1 MRTGAVLAADKANR
15 YQALGALGQPVF
27 QAHVQLKAA
36 VAQRLGPQHA
46 ACFAR
51 PDRDPRDE
59 TVRWV
64 ADIPGPARRWTELDQ
79 GEQATLA
86 LNMEAM
92 RAEFRGYIAELR
104 AAPPNPGPQGTTPQ
118 AFAAMLEQA
127 LQIPGP
133 DHLHVVGDQ
142 PIFSFWGF
150 HQANAPGIEGLG
162 LRPVPA
168 APAQAVAA
176 PGATAA
182 AVAPWW
188 QRLWWLLALLLLLL
202 LLLASWLG
210 PWGCADRIEPIGP
223 VPEQPGTPDGKAVE
237 PSPTG
242 VVPVVPGTT
251 GPGIAVPAG
260 PGATAPGPTP
270 PAPSQAEP
278 PQAEPPKPQ
287 MPPEAQK
294 PSEPPKPPESPNPT
308 EPPKR
313 PEPPPGQQPP
323 ATPPVPPKPM
333 EIPPDAAGRGDVGFL
348 DGQWKS
354 RRGLVD
360 QLDGKPLEQFYRFDG
375 QGKGETVVRRS
386 DGVECKAPAEAR
398 FDGGKLT
405 VEEKGSPTCP
415 DGRSYG
421 GSRTECERTATGVT
435 VCRGV
440 NPDGSGY
447 RVGLDKVQP

>member
-1 MRTGAVLAADKANR
+1 MRTGAVLAADRANR
-15 YQALGALGQPVF
+15 YLALGALGQPVF

-64 ADIPGPARRWTELDQ
+64 ADVPGPARRWTELDQ

-104 AAPPNPGPQGTTPQ
+104 AAPPNPGPLGTTPQ

-150 HQANAPGIEGLG
+150 HQPNAPGIEGLGLG

-176 PGATAA
+176 PAAAAA

-202 LLLASWLG
+202 LVLASWLG
-210 PWGCADRIEPIGP
+210 PWGCADRIGPIGP
-223 VPEQPGTPDGKAVE
+223 TVEQPGTPDEKAAE
-237 PSPTG
+237 PPPTG
-242 VVPVVPGTT
+242 VIPVVPGTT
-251 GPGIAVPAG
+251 GPGIAVPGG
-260 PGATAPGPTP
+260 PGATAPGATP
-270 PAPSQAEP
+270 PAPGQT
-278 PQAEPPKPQ
+278 EPPKAETT
-287 MPPEAQK
+287 PEAQK
-294 PSEPPKPPESPNPT
+294 PPEAQNPPEPPEPPKT
-308 EPPKR
+308 

-323 ATPPVPPKPM
+323 PTPPVPPKPM
-333 EIPPDAAGRGDVGFL
+333 EIPPDAAQRGDVGFL

>member
-15 YQALGALGQPVF
+15 YLALGALGQPVF

-64 ADIPGPARRWTELDQ
+64 ADVPGQARRWTELDQ
-79 GEQATLA
+79 GEQAALA

-92 RAEFRGYIAELR
+92 RAEFRAYIAELR
-104 AAPPNPGPQGTTPQ
+104 AAPPNPGPLGTTPQ

-168 APAQAVAA
+168 AAPDAVAVPAA
-176 PGATAA
+176 PP
-182 AVAPWW
+182 VAPWW
-188 QRLWWLLALLLLLL
+188 RSWWWLLALLLLLL

-210 PWGCADRIEPIGP
+210 PWGCADRIGPADPMPEPPGK
-223 VPEQPGTPDGKAVE
+223 PEEKAVE
-237 PSPTG
+237 PPATG
-242 VVPVVPGTT
+242 VIPVVPGTT
-251 GPGIAVPAG
+251 GPGIAVPGG
-260 PGATAPGPTP
+260 PGAAAPGAAP
-270 PAPSQAEP
+270 PA
-278 PQAEPPKPQ
+278 
-287 MPPEAQK
+287 
-294 PSEPPKPPESPNPT
+294 
-308 EPPKR
+308 
-313 PEPPPGQQPP
+313 PGQQPP
-323 ATPPVPPKPM
+323 PPTPPVPPKPM
-333 EIPPDAAGRGDVGFL
+333 EIPPDAAQRGDVGFL

-360 QLDGKPLEQFYRFDG
+360 QLDGKPLEQFYRFDA

-398 FDGGKLT
+398 FDGGKLS